1 MIIAFLR
8 KLPSRSSTSES
19 GIHERSSPREQ
30 SGRFHKSSIT
40 RLLACLAT
48 ALAVTAGLFV
58 VQTPAA
64 SAADIT
70 TDLGITGGGD
80 VVAGGGRAFIAGND
94 QLLVVNAN
102 GTFNTAV
109 GGLSA
114 RSLAITPD
122 GTRLYA
128 ALRDPNW
135 IMELDTATLD
145 TTREISLAEYPCPT
159 NLALSGRWLWVGYG
173 CDQWDG
179 GVVGIDLSSGYRSR
193 LIRVAATY
201 ASPKVAAAGNTL
213 VVGDSGLSPANLTV
227 YDVNPFR
234 VTQRGIIDGHDYHT
248 GFLGDLAITPDGST
262 IIAAFPDSD
271 EYVSWDTTSL
281 QKVRAYGP
289 DPSSG
294 FYSPV
299 VAVSPDGTRVAA
311 GRGTESGL
319 GVTLY
324 DSATAAPVYTGTLTD
339 HGGLMDLRSLT
350 FSNDDLFAVWRDLD
364 SDHLH
369 LWRLE
374 TGTLPASTLT
384 LTAPSTGTGTGA
396 DILTLTGRL
405 TLPDGSAPGEQPLS
419 VTRYVN
425 DSAALTREVTTAED
439 GTFTFTDRPRSAGV
453 IRYDVI
459 WNGSPTVHWSTASA
473 TVTLVKA
480 ESSITLSGPET
491 GTVGTQLKVSGVLFQ
506 GGQPMGTTTPLK
518 VLRTVITSEGTV
530 VTELPHPR
538 MIIFDGRFTFT
549 DTPTEAGEYSYR
561 VEFDGDRAS
570 LPTTAT
576 FDVTVEEAGQG

>member
-1 MIIAFLR
+1 MIITFPR
-8 KLPSRSSTSES
+8 KRPSRSSTSES
-19 GIHERSSPREQ
+19 GIPGRSSPREE
-30 SGRFHKSSIT
+30 SGGFHKSSIT

-48 ALAVTAGLFV
+48 TLAVTAGLFV
-58 VQTPAA
+58 VHAPAA

-70 TDLGITGGGD
+70 TDLGITSGGD
-80 VVAGGGRAFIAGND
+80 VVAGGGKAFIAGGD
-94 QLLVVNAN
+94 QLLVVNAD
-102 GTFNTAV
+102 GTRNAGFSLP
-109 GGLSA
+109 GIQ
-114 RSLAITPD
+114 SLAITPD
-122 GTRLYA
+122 GTRLYV
-128 ALRDPNW
+128 ALRDLNE

-145 TTREISLAEYPCPT
+145 TTREIVLAEYPCPT

-179 GVVGIDLSSGYRSR
+179 GVVGIDMASGHRSR
-193 LIRVAATY
+193 LIRVASTY

-213 VVGDSGLSPANLTV
+213 VVGDALSPATLSV
-227 YDVNPFR
+227 YDVNAFH
-234 VTQRGIIDGHDYHT
+234 TTLRGIIDGHDYHA

-262 IIAAFPDSD
+262 IIAAFLDSA
-271 EYVSWDTTSL
+271 EYLAWDTTSL
-281 QKVRAYGP
+281 QEVHAYGP

-294 FYSPV
+294 YYAPV
-299 VAVSPDGTRVAA
+299 VAVSPDGTLVAG
-311 GRGTESGL
+311 GRGTKSGL
-319 GVTLY
+319 VVTLY
-324 DSATAAPVYTGTLTD
+324 DSATTTPVYTGTLRD
-339 HGGLMDLRSLT
+339 HGAFMDLQSLT
-350 FSNDDLFAVWRDLD
+350 FSGNDLFAMWKDLATH
-364 SDHLH
+364 HLH

-374 TGTLPASTLT
+374 TGALPESTLT
-384 LTAPSTGTGTGA
+384 LTAPSTGTGA

-405 TLPDGSAPGEQPLS
+405 TMPDGSAPGEQPLV
-419 VTRYVN
+419 VTRHVN
-425 DSAALTREVTTAED
+425 DSAEITREVTTAED

-491 GTVGTQLKVSGVLFQ
+491 GTVGTQLKVSGALFQ
-506 GGQPMGTTTPLK
+506 GGQPMGSTTPLK
-518 VLRTVITSEGTV
+518 VLRTVINSEGTV

-538 MIIFDGRFTFT
+538 MVIFDGRFTFT

-561 VEFDGDRAS
+561 VEWAGDQAS

-576 FDVTVEEAGQG
+576 FDVTVEEAPQE

>member
-1 MIIAFLR
+1 MIITFPR
-8 KLPSRSSTSES
+8 KHPSRSCTSES
-19 GIHERSSPREQ
+19 KIQERSSPRED
-30 SGRFHKSSIT
+30 SGLFHKASIT
-40 RLLACLAT
+40 RLLACLVT
-48 ALAVTAGLFV
+48 ALTVTAGLV
-58 VQTPAA
+58 VVHTPAA

-80 VVAGGGRAFIAGND
+80 VVAGGGKAFIAGDD

-102 GTFNTAV
+102 GTRNAGV
-109 GGLSA
+109 SGLSGIQ
-114 RSLAITPD
+114 SLAITPD

-128 ALRDPNW
+128 ALRGLNEV
-135 IMELDTATLD
+135 MELDTATLD

-213 VVGDSGLSPANLTV
+213 VVGDSGLSPASLRV
-227 YDVNPFR
+227 YDVNTLR
-234 VTQRGIIDGHDYHT
+234 ATLRGIIDGHDYHT

-262 IIAAFPDSD
+262 VIAAFPDSD
-271 EYVSWDTTSL
+271 EYFAWDTTSL

-289 DPSSG
+289 DPDSG
-294 FYSPV
+294 YYSPV
-299 VAVSPDGTRVAA
+299 VAVSADGTHVAA
-311 GRGTESGL
+311 GRGTKSGL

-350 FSNDDLFAVWRDLD
+350 FSGNDLFALWRDLD
-364 SDHLH
+364 SDHLY

-374 TGTLPASTLT
+374 TGTLPESTLT
-384 LTAPSTGTGTGA
+384 LTAPSTGTGA

-405 TLPDGSAPGEQPLS
+405 TLPDGSAPGEQSLS
-419 VTRYVN
+419 VTRHVD
-425 DSAALTREVTTAED
+425 DSAGTTFGVTTAED
-439 GTFTFTDRPRSAGV
+439 GTFTFKDRPGTAGV
-453 IRYDVI
+453 IRYDVV
-459 WNGSPTVHWSTASA
+459 WNGSPTARWSAASA

-480 ESSITLSGPET
+480 VSSITLSGPAT
-491 GTVGTQLKVSGVLFQ
+491 GIAGTPLTFSGALSL
-506 GGQPMGTTTPLK
+506 GGQHPVRGAMVK
-518 VLRTVITSEGTV
+518 VLRKVTNSKGTVITA
-530 VTELPHPR
+530 LPSVPASSR
-538 MIIFDGRFTFT
+538 DGSFRFT
-549 DTPTEAGEYSYR
+549 DTPAEAGEYSYV
-561 VEFDGDRAS
+561 VEWPGGPSS

-576 FDVTVEEAGQG
+576 FDLTVEEAPQE

>member
-1 MIIAFLR
+1 MIITFPR
-8 KLPSRSSTSES
+8 KRPSRSSTSES
-19 GIHERSSPREQ
+19 GIRERSSPREQ

-70 TDLGITGGGD
+70 TDLGITSGGD
-80 VVAGGGRAFIAGND
+80 VVAGGGRAFIAGDD

-102 GTFNTAV
+102 GTRNAGV
-109 GGLSA
+109 SLPGIQ
-114 RSLAITPD
+114 SLAITPD
-122 GTRLYA
+122 GTRLYV
-128 ALRDPNW
+128 ALRDLNE

-179 GVVGIDLSSGYRSR
+179 GVVGLDTSFGHLSRP
-193 LIRVAATY
+193 IQVTATY

-213 VVGDSGLSPANLTV
+213 VIGDSGLSPATLTV
-227 YDVNPFR
+227 YDVIR
-234 VTQRGIIDGHDYHT
+234 SRATLRGIIDGHDYHT
-248 GFLGDLAITPDGST
+248 GLLGDLAITPDGST
-262 IIAAFPDSD
+262 IIAAFPDSA
-271 EYVSWDTTSL
+271 EYFAWDTTNL

-294 FYSPV
+294 YYSPV
-299 VAVSPDGTRVAA
+299 VAVSADGTNVAG
-311 GRGTESGL
+311 GRGTKSGL
-319 GVTLY
+319 VVTLY
-324 DSATAAPVYTGTLTD
+324 DSATTTPVYTGTLPD
-339 HGGLMDLRSLT
+339 HGASMDLQSLT
-350 FSNDDLFAVWRDLD
+350 FSGNDLFAVWKDLATH
-364 SDHLH
+364 HLH

-384 LTAPSTGTGTGA
+384 LTAPSTGAGA

-405 TLPDGSAPGEQPLS
+405 TLPDGSAPGEQPIA
-419 VTRYVN
+419 VTCHVN
-425 DSAALTREVTTAED
+425 DSPGTTFEVTTAED
-439 GTFTFTDRPRSAGV
+439 GTFTFKDQPRSAGL

-480 ESSITLSGPET
+480 VSSITLSGPET
-491 GTVGTQLKVSGVLFQ
+491 GIVGTQLTFSGVLSM
-506 GGQPMGTTTPLK
+506 GGQPVRSSTKLR
-518 VLRTVITSEGTV
+518 VLREVTNSKGTV
-530 VTELPHPR
+530 VTALPPASS
-538 MIIFDGRFTFT
+538 ITPDGRFRFR
-549 DTPTEAGEYSYR
+549 DTPAEAGEYSYR
-561 VEFDGDRAS
+561 VEFDGDRAG

-576 FDVTVEEAGQG
+576 LDVTVEEAPQE